1 MGTPLSQERLFSTM
15 TSSIT
20 RSRKRVVNGRV
31 FYNHEY
37 GVQIP
42 SNSRYFKPI
51 NNSSL
56 ASFAAIYSRD
66 NVVGI
71 QFHPEKD
78 QVTGLE
84 LLSLIL

>member
-1 MGTPLSQERLFSTM
+1 M

-51 NNSSL
+51 NNSL

-71 QFHPEKD
+71 QFHPES
-78 QVTGLE
+78 QVTD
-84 LLSLIL
+84 